1 MTKTNGARMAKIVSW
16 MRGRVRISSCIS
28 SLPPPAYLNE
38 YIDSTPQTNSV
49 QKKPKLAAQIR
60 QFFNVNF
67 VVVPATLSPV
77 SFPAGIGV
85 LLVELYDCTL
95 ISDTIFG
102 LLLFQHHSSGK
113 VAGSP

>member
-85 LLVELYDCTL
+85 LLAELYDWL

-102 LLLFQHHSSGK
+102 LLLFQPHISEK
-113 VAGSP
+113 VAGST